1 MSDTQK
7 YFQAALAMTGITTPT
22 FSDIVSVQLDFE
34 GDVIESRIAGE
45 RVVRV
50 HGQKGKKFTGS
61 IKSEKNIL
69 ALCGEQAETLT
80 ITLLDE
86 TGGENDL
93 PIALGKTEFHKLGVE
108 AASDDGSP
116 VPFAVTFQSEPLD
129 GGVGDGGGSAPA
141 ASGSGS

>member
-7 YFQAALAMTGITTPT
+7 YFQASLAMTGITTPT
-22 FSDIVSVQLDFE
+22 FEDIVSVQLDFE
-34 GDVIESRIAGE
+34 GDVIESRVAGE

-61 IKSEKNIL
+61 VKSEKNIL
-69 ALCGEQAETLT
+69 ALCGVQAATLT

-93 PIALGKTEFHKLGVE
+93 PIALGKTEFHKMSVE
-108 AASDDGSP
+108 AGSDEGTP
-116 VPFAVTFQSEPLD
+116 VPFTVGFQSEPLAD
-129 GGVGDGGGSAPA
+129 GIGDGGGSAA
-141 ASGSGS
+141 ASGS